1 MATAKK
7 TLSVSNIILIFSHDI
22 YLVYHTLF
30 QKIEKYI
37 FHNIN
42 HTIFIPI
49 LDT

>member
-7 TLSVSNIILIFSHDI
+7 TLSVSNIVLIFSHDI

-37 FHNIN
+37 NIYL
-42 HTIFIPI
+42 II
-49 LDT
+49 LTTQFLSY